1 MERPVTPVRLET
13 PVLLELRESEEPPV
27 TLELPGELEMMD
39 EPDPP
44 DPLDLPDPHLVVLPA
59 LL

>member
-1 MERPVTPVRLET
+1 MRLET

-27 TLELPGELEMMD
+27 ILELPDELEMTD

-44 DPLDLPDPHLVVLPA
+44 DPLDLPDPPLVVLPA